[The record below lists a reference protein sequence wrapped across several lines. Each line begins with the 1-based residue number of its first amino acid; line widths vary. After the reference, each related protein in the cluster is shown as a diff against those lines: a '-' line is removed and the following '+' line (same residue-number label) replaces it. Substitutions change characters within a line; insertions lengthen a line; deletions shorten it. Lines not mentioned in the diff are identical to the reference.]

1 MRIEMRV
8 RYVKLVDNL
17 LIIIFY
23 NMSSCINY
31 TRKNAQSVVNRREQ
45 CCAAKCEQCY
55 AANCEQCCAANCEQC
70 CAANCEQCCTA
81 NCEQCC
87 TANCEQCCSA
97 VREQCCQQSCL
108 AMITCYS
115 IVQSSILLQD
125 WATMIPITNKLVL
138 SILFSPVSTIVN
150 FPIIQNGMRRLLT
163 NITFSMFIKASP
175 CSSNIFFKS
184 S

>member
-1 MRIEMRV
+1 MDTLRV
-8 RYVKLVDNL
+8 LCVLHVKNHTTCFASCQQAWTNL
-17 LIIIFY
+17 CWP
-23 NMSSCINY
+23 S
-31 TRKNAQSVVNRREQ
+31 
-45 CCAAKCEQCY
+45 
-55 AANCEQCCAANCEQC
+55 EQC